1 MYYRN
6 RNSNVFCLTFLPT
19 YMIILN
25 NFIIMDAPCLFY
37 IFHKKGG
44 LKTFYLNEFEQFNY
58 GSEEK

>member
-1 MYYRN
+1 
-6 RNSNVFCLTFLPT
+6 
-19 YMIILN
+19 MIILN

-37 IFHKKGG
+37 IFHKKGW